1 MVLEAVMVVVDN
13 SESSRNGDYQPT
25 RFDSQVDAV
34 NITFQSI
41 TQGNPESSVG
51 LMSMGGKGPEVLVT
65 LTTEQGKILEG
76 LHRTK
81 KKIGGSSHLKTG
93 IQVATLALKHRQ
105 NRSQRQRI
113 IVFVC
118 SPVEESE
125 KELTALAKK
134 MKKANI
140 SVDFVLFGDLDDDST
155 KNKLQL
161 FIDTV
166 KTNEGCHLVVIPP
179 SSKLLSDQL
188 VSSPILLGENAG
200 GSGGAGGAGGGNDEF
215 EFGFD
220 PAMEPELALALRMS
234 MEEEKARQ
242 EKAAREEE
250 EAAKKASL
258 GDVKE
263 EDEGQGSSSKDQD
276 KDKKGD
282 GDKMD
287 IS

>member
-125 KELTALAKK
+125 KELTTLAKK

-166 KTNEGCHLVVIPP
+166 KTNDGCHLVVIPP

>member
-1 MVLEAVMVVVDN
+1 M
-13 SESSRNGDYQPT
+13 
-25 RFDSQVDAV
+25 
-34 NITFQSI
+34 
-41 TQGNPESSVG
+41 
-51 LMSMGGKGPEVLVT
+51 
-65 LTTEQGKILEG
+65 
-76 LHRTK
+76 
-81 KKIGGSSHLKTG
+81 
-93 IQVATLALKHRQ
+93 
-105 NRSQRQRI
+105 
-113 IVFVC
+113 
-118 SPVEESE
+118 EESE
-125 KELTALAKK
+125 KELTTLAKK

-200 GSGGAGGAGGGNDEF
+200 GSSGAGGAGGGNDEF

>member
-1 MVLEAVMVVVDN
+1 M
-13 SESSRNGDYQPT
+13 
-25 RFDSQVDAV
+25 
-34 NITFQSI
+34 
-41 TQGNPESSVG
+41 
-51 LMSMGGKGPEVLVT
+51 
-65 LTTEQGKILEG
+65 
-76 LHRTK
+76 
-81 KKIGGSSHLKTG
+81 
-93 IQVATLALKHRQ
+93 KHRQ

-125 KELTALAKK
+125 KELTTLAKK

-166 KTNEGCHLVVIPP
+166 KTSEGCHLVVIPP

-188 VSSPILLGENAG
+188 ISTPILLGENAG
-200 GSGGAGGAGGGNDEF
+200 GSGGAGGAGGSNEEF

-263 EDEGQGSSSKDQD
+263 EDESKGSSSKDQD
-276 KDKKGD
+276 KGGKKGD

-287 IS
+287 TS

>member
-1 MVLEAVMVVVDN
+1 MVVVDN

-125 KELTALAKK
+125 KELTTLAKK